1 MLGFLVFQV
10 LFSLGSSLDGFDKNC
25 LMATN
30 LLRRRHGVPDLT
42 WSETLA
48 ADARAWAHTLAQ
60 SNTFEH
66 DYNSMQVK
74 SQGENLA
81 FFKPFK
87 EKCQGP
93 KRDDCVQCR
102 EIIEGWYDEV
112 KNYDFGMGKPKTPGG
127 VVMHFTQ
134 EVWKNS
140 RQFGIGT
147 AKSNKYGFIAVARYS
162 PRGNRGGPAIF
173 KDNVFPPG
181 TISDPTPSV
190 GTTSQPSTP
199 PLTTP
204 TVPGSPTATNFS
216 IGVNATVTGL
226 PPLANTTEP
235 ATAPGSSPPTTTG
248 PSTTAAGSSRPITT
262 GPSTTAAGS
271 SSPPLAGPSTTAAE
285 SSPTPLP
292 SATSPNT
299 GSPASLT
306 TTAAPS
312 TLRPLGPPK
321 NDSKCQYF
329 VVNSTTYT
337 YAIVQKCPGKP
348 NVTLIPQV
356 TTPPTPSMPPTTPA
370 PPNPCEPNPCK
381 NGGTCEAQEGKFT
394 CSCPDGYWGEL
405 CEERGPNADESK
417 DALMLTNMY
426 RAMHQAPP
434 VTWNKEIA
442 AKAQDWADKLAK
454 EQRLVHENES
464 STDYGE
470 NLAEVGSED
479 KALLRAIDAWYNEVS
494 LYNYEDPKFS
504 TDTGHYSQ
512 LVWGATNEIGMAK
525 AKTRDNTNVYVVA
538 RYKPAGNVVNLFESN
553 VKPKQ

>member
-10 LFSLGSSLDGFDKNC
+10 LFSLGSSRDGFDKNC
-25 LMATN
+25 LMSTN

-74 SQGENLA
+74 GQGENLA

-190 GTTSQPSTP
+190 GTTSQPPTP
-199 PLTTP
+199 PPPTP

-216 IGVNATVTGL
+216 IDVNVTVTGL
-226 PPLANTTEP
+226 PPMEN
-235 ATAPGSSPPTTTG
+235 TTG
-248 PSTTAAGSSRPITT
+248 PTTPAPAI
-262 GPSTTAAGS
+262 
-271 SSPPLAGPSTTAAE
+271 E

-292 SATSPNT
+292 SATSPST
-299 GSPASLT
+299 GLPAKLT

-337 YAIVQKCPGKP
+337 YAIVQKCPGKA
-348 NVTLIPQV
+348 NVTLVPQGGARRAKTEPPMTEAV
-356 TTPPTPSMPPTTPA
+356 PTPPTPSVPPTTPA

-381 NGGTCEAQEGKFT
+381 NGGTCEAQEGNFICT
-394 CSCPDGYWGEL
+394 CPDGYWGKL
-405 CEERGPNADESK
+405 CEERGPNAEESK

-442 AKAQDWADKLAK
+442 ANAQDWADKLAK
-454 EQRLVHENES
+454 EQRLIHENES

-470 NLAEVGSED
+470 NLAEVGSDD
-479 KALLRAIDAWYNEVS
+479 KALLRAIDAWYKEMS
-494 LYNYEDPKFS
+494 LYNYQDPKFS
-504 TDTGHYSQ
+504 TDTGHFSQ

-525 AKTRDNTNVYVVA
+525 AKTRDDTNVYVVA

-553 VKPKQ
+553 VQAKQ